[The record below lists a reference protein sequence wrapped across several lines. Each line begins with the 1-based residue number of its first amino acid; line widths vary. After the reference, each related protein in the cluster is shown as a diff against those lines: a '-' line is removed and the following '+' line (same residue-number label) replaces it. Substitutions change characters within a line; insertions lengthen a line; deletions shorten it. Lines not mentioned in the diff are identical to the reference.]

1 MDRIIEWDVEAFLWL
16 NDLHATWLDP
26 VMYFLTHTA
35 AWTPLFLLLL
45 YLIVKV
51 FGKYSWIC
59 LIGLTLTIVCADQVT
74 SSLMKPH
81 FERLRPSRDPAIS
94 EMVHIVNDYRG
105 GRFGFAS
112 SHAANTFG
120 VATLLVLLLRKRYPF
135 IGWLFLWAALV
146 SYTRI
151 YLGVH
156 YPGDLIVGGA
166 LGAFFGW
173 LFYLL
178 TTSVH
183 DRLMNSRNS
192 L

>member
-16 NDLHATWLDP
+16 NNLHASWLDP
-26 VMYFLTHTA
+26 IMYFLTHTV
-35 AWTPLFLLLL
+35 AWTPLFFVLL

-51 FGKYSWIC
+51 YGKYSWIF
-59 LIGLTLTIVCADQVT
+59 LIGLTLTIACADQVT

-120 VATLLVLLLRKRYPF
+120 VATFLVLLLRKRYPL

-166 LGAFFGW
+166 LGALFGW
-173 LFYLL
+173 FFYRLATLAGNQL
-178 TTSVH
+178 T
-183 DRLMNSRNS
+183 NSRNR